1 MVTMEQI
8 IVGVDGSVP
17 SRAAIRWSVER
28 ARTHGKR
35 VTLVHVM
42 DDEWGAIGSQLV
54 AEANRGSTDLLNA
67 AVRLAHDFD
76 PNVEIAAELLYGSP
90 MWQLA
95 QLSNETTLVVVGT
108 HKTGFH
114 YGRAFGSRS
123 LQLASLA
130 PGEIA
135 IIPESAVRMR
145 HGVVVGV
152 DDTTA
157 GRHALMVAADEA
169 DRTDSELTLVRALDV
184 SAPEYLDELAKHAW
198 QKQRDVIAHR
208 TLADA
213 VIRVQ
218 ERHPHLITRSRVI
231 RRAPGIALN
240 EVSRGSELLVVGSSR
255 RSGFDPANG
264 LGSVAYDVLLNL
276 ACPTM
281 VVHSYVGES
290 GRPESPSVLE
300 EHHEH
305 VG

>member
-1 MVTMEQI
+1 MVTMEKI

-28 ARTHGKR
+28 ARTQGKR

-54 AEANRGSTDLLNA
+54 AEANRGSVDLLNA
-67 AVRLAHDFD
+67 AVRLAHEFAPD
-76 PNVEIAAELLYGSP
+76 VEIAADLLYGSP

-130 PGEIA
+130 AGEIA

-145 HGVVVGV
+145 RGVVVGV

-157 GRHALMVAADEA
+157 GRHALEVAADEA
-169 DRTDSELTLVRALDV
+169 NRTDSELTLVRSLDV
-184 SAPEYLDELAKHAW
+184 SAPDYLDEPAKHDW
-198 QKQRDVIAHR
+198 QQQRDAIAHR

-213 VIRVQ
+213 VSRVH
-218 ERHPHLITRSRVI
+218 ERHPHLVTRSRVI
-231 RRAPGIALN
+231 RRPAGIALN
-240 EVSRGSELLVVGSSR
+240 EVSRGAELLVVGSSR
-255 RSGFDPANG
+255 RSGFDPSSG

-290 GRPESPSVLE
+290 ARPQSPSALE